1 MKKIR
6 IFLASSA
13 ELKEERQLFEI
24 ELYRKSKA
32 WFEKGIF
39 LHLEI
44 WEDMSAKVSAHG
56 RSQTDYN
63 EVIKEC
69 DILVL
74 LAYTK
79 VGIYTAEEF
88 EVAHGQFK
96 KTQKPFIFTY
106 FKDVAINEGNNT
118 PEFISLLSFK
128 QKLSDLG
135 HFYSMYTDF
144 HHLWNQFNKELER
157 LADGEFNEM
166 VARTAEEK
174 TVGAIHQ
181 HNIHGDNIGRDKVV
195 GK

>member
-1 MKKIR
+1 MKKVK

-24 ELYRKSKA
+24 EIYRKCKA

-44 WEDMSAKVSAHG
+44 WEDMSAKMSASG
-56 RSQTDYN
+56 RSQSDYN

-69 DILVL
+69 DILIL

-88 EVAHGQFK
+88 EVAHGQFR
-96 KTQKPFIFTY
+96 KTEKPFIFTY
-106 FKDVAINEGNNT
+106 FKDAAINTGSIT
-118 PEFISLLSFK
+118 PEFMSLLNFK

-135 HFYSMYTDF
+135 HFYSTYTDF

-157 LADGEFNEM
+157 LADGEFQEM
-166 VARTAEEK
+166 VERVAEEK
-174 TVGAIHQ
+174 TSGAIHQ
-181 HNIHGDNIGRDKVV
+181 HNIYGDNIGRDKVV